1 MRIVISKTAD
11 ELGMRAAE
19 ASAKIINEAI
29 AKNGRARIIL
39 STGASQFETLA
50 TELSPEQCFEHFL
63 QQQPTHHG
71 LHRRQ

>member
-29 AKNGRARIIL
+29 AKNGAINAFLRQGLDERP
-39 STGASQFETLA
+39 QYDETI
-50 TELSPEQCFEHFL
+50 
-63 QQQPTHHG
+63 
-71 LHRRQ
+71 RRLKEAVS